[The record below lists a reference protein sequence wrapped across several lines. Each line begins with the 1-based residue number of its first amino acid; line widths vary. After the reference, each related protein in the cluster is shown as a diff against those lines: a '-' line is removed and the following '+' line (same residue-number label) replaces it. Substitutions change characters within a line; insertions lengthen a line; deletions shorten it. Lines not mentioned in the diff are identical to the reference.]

1 MAAGDLTAWRKQNS
15 DPATVDLV
23 MTDGTKVRAVVM
35 VPRDKILKDVFNV
48 EDTFIEVECLENG
61 VMVYARTA
69 IRSVKPAGLPKADQ
83 LERRTKAVEKL
94 GCHAVLELGKT
105 ASMDAVSKAYARL
118 SAKYDSSQMTVAGM
132 PPEVLEYLSAMRNKI
147 DTAFAELSAI
157 DALVQ
162 QPAA

>member
-23 MTDGTKVRAVVM
+23 MTDGTKVRAVVL

-48 EDTFIEVECLENG
+48 DDTFIEVECLENG
-61 VMVYARTA
+61 SMVFARTA

-83 LERRTKAVEKL
+83 LERRSKAVEKL
-94 GCHAVLELGKT
+94 GCHAVLEVGRT
-105 ASMDAVSKAYARL
+105 ANMETVARAYARL
-118 SAKYDSSQMTVAGM
+118 SAKYDPAQMTTEGL
-132 PPEVLEYLSAMRNKI
+132 PPEVLDYLAAMRVKI

-157 DALVQ
+157 DALTQ
-162 QPAA
+162 KPAA